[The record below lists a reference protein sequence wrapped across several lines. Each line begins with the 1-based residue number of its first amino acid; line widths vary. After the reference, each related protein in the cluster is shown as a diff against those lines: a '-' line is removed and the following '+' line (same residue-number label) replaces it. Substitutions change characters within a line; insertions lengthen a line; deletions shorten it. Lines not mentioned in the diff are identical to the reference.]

1 MTLLRLIET
10 TPGRYSLLLDAG
22 TTPVDSVI
30 GELGHEPNGYFW
42 AGVAEVLVRTGA
54 PTLEG
59 RFAFDPEAGMFCAYG
74 TDRGALQELE
84 ALMNAVA
91 TDGERIR
98 RLVDDAEARGFEF
111 DD

>member
-10 TPGRYSLLLDAG
+10 TPGQYSLLLDAG

-30 GELGHEPNGYFW
+30 AELGHEPNGYFW
-42 AGVAEVLVRTGA
+42 AGVAEVLVSSEA

-59 RFAFDPEAGMFCAYG
+59 RFAYDPEAGMFCAYG

-84 ALMNAVA
+84 ALMKVVA
-91 TDGERIR
+91 TGGERMR
-98 RLVDDAEARGFEF
+98 RLVNDAEARGFEF